1 MIRKQ
6 FLNFML
12 LGFAFACTACVS
24 LPQRGQWT
32 QAEPPL
38 NGVDGDWAQADET
51 ILDGLRIKTLNN
63 RSDLYIAISADKRAL
78 QSQLSGRYGQ
88 ELRFWFGTLPQGHG
102 ISISFT
108 ARPADTEH
116 EDPLA
121 DVDRSVTLEGPSAEG
136 LPRPWVEGSE
146 GLGID
151 ARTSYG
157 TLTYVLKL
165 PLQAEASPGF
175 ALGTEPGKSLT
186 ITISASAL
194 EPAGGSSDADKH
206 ADDSAPV
213 SPSAGMGGGHHGRHG
228 HGGGGG
234 GGSGGGSSR
243 PSEAYGQQL
252 KITLAKPPPGS

>member
-1 MIRKQ
+1 MIRRH
-6 FLNFML
+6 FLGFL
-12 LGFAFACTACVS
+12 FLGFAFACSACVS

-32 QAEPPL
+32 QTEPPL

-63 RSDLYIAISADKRAL
+63 RSDLYIALSADKRAL
-78 QSQLSGRYGQ
+78 QSQFCGRYGQ
-88 ELRFWFGTLPQGHG
+88 ELRFWFGTLPEGHG
-102 ISISFT
+102 IRISFT
-108 ARPADTEH
+108 ARPADVEH
-116 EDPLA
+116 EDPLS

-136 LPRPWVEGSE
+136 LPRPWVEGGE

-151 ARTSYG
+151 ARTTYG

-175 ALGTEPGKSLT
+175 ALDTAPGKSLT
-186 ITISASAL
+186 ITIAASAL
-194 EPAGGSSDADKH
+194 EAGQSADSDKH
-206 ADDSAPV
+206 PDENAPNG
-213 SPSAGMGGGHHGRHG
+213 PSTGMGGGGRHGHRG

-234 GGSGGGSSR
+234 SAGGSSR
-243 PSEAYGQQL
+243 PTEAYVQQL

>member
-1 MIRKQ
+1 MTRRQ
-6 FLNFML
+6 SLSFLF
-12 LGFAFACTACVS
+12 LGLAFACSACVS

-32 QAEPPL
+32 QAEPPPS

-63 RSDLYIAISADKRAL
+63 RSDLYVALSADKRAL
-78 QSQLSGRYGQ
+78 QSQFCGRYGQ
-88 ELRFWFGTLPQGHG
+88 ELRFWFGTLPEGHG
-102 ISISFT
+102 IRISFT

-116 EDPLA
+116 EDPLS
-121 DVDRSVTLEGPSAEG
+121 DVDRSVTLEGPPAEG

-175 ALGTEPGKSLT
+175 ALGIEPGKSMT

-194 EPAGGSSDADKH
+194 EPAGQSSDADRRS
-206 ADDSAPV
+206 DDGAPG
-213 SPSAGMGGGHHGRHG
+213 AGTGGGHHGRHG
-228 HGGGGG
+228 HAGGGGG
-234 GGSGGGSSR
+234 GAGPSR
-243 PSEAYGQQL
+243 PTEAYAQQL